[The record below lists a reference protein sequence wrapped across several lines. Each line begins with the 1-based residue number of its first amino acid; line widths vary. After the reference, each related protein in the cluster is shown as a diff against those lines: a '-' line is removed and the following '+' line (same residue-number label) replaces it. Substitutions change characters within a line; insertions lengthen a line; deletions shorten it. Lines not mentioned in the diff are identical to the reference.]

1 MKAAHEDAAT
11 GRIMFRDLFLHVAT
25 APRQHNSRSS
35 FVGTS
40 DVRLRRARAGVGL
53 LANTGAATH
62 STGERH
68 PASSPGVGYSGTG
81 DRCAVAARRRAAR
94 RTRRLPVSSS
104 SSAMSV
110 RTASGVSAAASG
122 VNSHSIIPRF
132 RYRNVSRW
140 QHLTRSSS
148 GPTQYP
154 VAQVAQD
161 QFFFFAVLLNQPW
174 ATRQ

>member
-1 MKAAHEDAAT
+1 M
-11 GRIMFRDLFLHVAT
+11 
-25 APRQHNSRSS
+25 
-35 FVGTS
+35 
-40 DVRLRRARAGVGL
+40 RLARADAGVFATRGSPVTPLGSVPAQNHPQPPRPMGGL
-53 LANTGAATH
+53 G
-62 STGERH
+62 
-68 PASSPGVGYSGTG
+68 
-81 DRCAVAARRRAAR
+81 RCALTSRKRAAR

-104 SSAMSV
+104 SSAISV

-161 QFFFFAVLLNQPW
+161 QFFLFAGLLNQPW